1 MEQQL
6 TTSSGVEKLIARLR
20 DEGVKAGE
28 EGARKVLEDAEKRAA
43 EITARAQSE
52 ADVLLTKTRAEIE
65 ADRAASKEAL
75 QIALRDAV
83 IEMKEHLNNRF
94 KARIVQLVS
103 KELSDSGVLKE
114 LILAIAGRSAPER
127 NQAIQVLLSEHWF
140 ADTPNKA
147 KSNQSGPA
155 DPLIINV
162 GRDMLREGVS
172 LVPSGDGAEGIRVRF
187 VGQNVELDFTDRA
200 LSALLLKHLVPRF
213 RDLVEGVIH

>member
-6 TTSSGVEKLIARLR
+6 TTSSGVEKLISRLR

-52 ADVLLTKTRAEIE
+52 ADALLAKTRAEIE

-83 IEMKEHLNNRF
+83 IEMKERMNNRF
-94 KARIVQLVS
+94 KARVMQLVS
-103 KELSDSGVLKE
+103 KELSDCDVMKD
-114 LILAIAGRSAPER
+114 LILTVAGRSVPEK

-140 ADTPNKA
+140 ADSSDGK
-147 KSNQSGPA
+147 KSNQGSVV
-155 DPLIINV
+155 DPLIIKV
-162 GRDMLREGVS
+162 SRDMLREGVT
-172 LVPSGDGAEGIRVRF
+172 LAPSGDSAEGIRIRLE
-187 VGQNVELDFTDRA
+187 GQNVELDFTDKA
-200 LSALLLKHLVPRF
+200 LSALILKHLVPRF